1 MKILK
6 CPQCG
11 TSLVVATYA
20 CYLGLK
26 CTQCRYTDYMYAFTA
41 NNHLY
46 QEKRPGNGLLELL
59 PVFKEGA
66 NALINYS
73 FNLSGLI
80 ADYAHKYDLPQR
92 VVATII
98 NIYLNGENKVADPI
112 KEKYFFAEYVAEK
125 ISMDDLYERLS
136 SIEKNYQEMPDTLAT
151 PGNLEMENRNL
162 KSQVSK
168 LENELERKRE
178 ECIKFRRFS
187 SFYKEENLKLRRD
200 LEYWKKRKK
209 EGEG

>member
-11 TSLVVATYA
+11 TSLVVGLYK
-20 CYLGLK
+20 CYQGLR
-26 CTQCRYTDYMYAFTA
+26 CTRCSYTDYMYAFTA

-46 QEKRPGNGLLELL
+46 QEKRLGKGLLELL
-59 PVFKEGA
+59 PILKEGA
-66 NALINYS
+66 NALINSS

-98 NIYLNGENKVADPI
+98 NIYLNRENKVADPI

-125 ISMDDLYERLS
+125 ISMDDLYKQLS
-136 SIEKNYQEMPDTLAT
+136 SIEKNYREMPDTLAT
-151 PGNLEMENRNL
+151 PAKLEMENRNL
-162 KSQVSK
+162 KNQVLK
-168 LENELERKRE
+168 LENELESKNNQFIE
-178 ECIKFRRFS
+178 LGKFF
-187 SFYKEENLKLRRD
+187 SFYKEENRKLRED
-200 LEYWKKRKK
+200 LADLSKYKK
-209 EGEG
+209 EEER